1 MSWHFSRALVEE
13 YSAASCSDGEPSA
26 LLSGSPTPQAYLSPD
41 RMTAFSRLSR
51 FGMTFAPLT
60 DRHGADLLMWFRAG
74 FHAKTSAL
82 QEKAQESTGRDQ
94 ACGPIWRGSL
104 AKYDPDS
111 LSWKTVQLSL
121 LGDSE
126 LSSVIWPRSGMTAAG
141 QCWELPTLERPT
153 SGTGFGWLLPTPCSS
168 DPQLERRAKHGEHY
182 QTQTGT
188 VRRKNQ
194 DGTSS
199 NLGLA
204 AAVRMWPTPQAS
216 DSRNRG
222 NAGTPAI
229 ARRIA
234 AGKQVMLT
242 MTVSGG
248 QLNPMWVEWL
258 MGWPLGWTDLKPSET
273 DRCPNAQP
281 KPGECSQDD
290 DGHPPPAKVL
300 LACPVLRGETS
311 ASSR

>member
-1 MSWHFSRALVEE
+1 MSWHYSRALVEE

-60 DRHGADLLMWFRAG
+60 DQHGADLLTWYLAG
-74 FHAKTSAL
+74 FRAKTSAW

-204 AAVRMWPTPQAS
+204 AAVRMWPTPVSRMWKDNGKSLSELARNSETLATQA
-216 DSRNRG
+216 
-222 NAGTPAI
+222 
-229 ARRIA
+229 
-234 AGKQVMLT
+234 
-242 MTVSGG
+242 GG
-248 QLNPMWVEWL
+248 SLNPPFVEWL

-281 KPGECSQDD
+281 QHGECSEV
-290 DGHPPPAKVL
+290 A
-300 LACPVLRGETS
+300 E
-311 ASSR
+311 